1 MRERLL
7 LAGLAG
13 AALVVAA
20 LLMGRPAP
28 VVPAPVVPAPE
39 PPAQRFT
46 ATAYCFDRNT
56 SSGLHVRPGA
66 VAADLRLLPL
76 GSVLRIEEPKEYEGQ
91 YTVMDSGGTI
101 KGRKLD
107 IFMPNCRRARQ
118 FGKREIL
125 VRV

>member
-7 LAGLAG
+7 FAGLAG
-13 AALVVAA
+13 VALVVAG
-20 LLMGRPAP
+20 LLIGRPAT
-28 VVPAPVVPAPE
+28 VVSAPE

-46 ATAYCFDRNT
+46 ATAYCYDRNT

-66 VAADLRLLPL
+66 VSADLRLLPL

-107 IFMPNCRRARQ
+107 IFMANCRRARQ

-125 VRV
+125 VRVLRRG

>member
-7 LAGLAG
+7 LVGVAG

-20 LLMGRPAP
+20 LLMGR
-28 VVPAPVVPAPE
+28 PAPVVPAPE

-107 IFMPNCRRARQ
+107 IFMANCRRARQ
-118 FGKREIL
+118 FGKREVL
-125 VRV
+125 VRVLRRG